1 MIYLFLLLL
10 ISSISLAF
18 HASQDVGCRIYVE
31 CITELVLIYL
41 WYTTYC
47 NSSSNW
53 AIKQIL
59 ICYVGTHFRHE
70 RFYNWSPSNDNPY
83 IKHESVGKEIINK
96 MIRKLLKV
104 RKKFYESDYWG
115 KELYPLGIQTY
126 GSPIRTYQKRILE
139 FVKTNWNR
147 YSEFLKWASV
157 QTHKIGV
164 LCLCVKK

>member
-1 MIYLFLLLL
+1 MLNVSQNLFWFTYGTLLV
-10 ISSISLAF
+10 I
-18 HASQDVGCRIYVE
+18 Q
-31 CITELVLIYL
+31 
-41 WYTTYC
+41 
-47 NSSSNW
+47 SSNW
-53 AIKQIL
+53 ALKQIL
-59 ICYVGTHFRHE
+59 TCYVGTQFRHE
-70 RFYNWSPSNDNPY
+70 RFYNWSPSNDNRY
-83 IKHESVGKEIINK
+83 INHESVGKEIINK

>member
-10 ISSISLAF
+10 VSSISLAF
-18 HASQDVGCRIYVE
+18 HASKDVGCRIYVE
-31 CITELVLIYL
+31 CITKLVLIYL
-41 WYTTYC
+41 WYTTC
-47 NSSSNW
+47 NSCSNW

-83 IKHESVGKEIINK
+83 INHESVGKEIINK

-126 GSPIRTYQKRILE
+126 GSPIRTHQKRI
-139 FVKTNWNR
+139 R

-157 QTHKIGV
+157 QTHKSGV